1 MSSRLTSPFD
11 DLLAK
16 NRRDL
21 DALYRGAAP
30 SGGGHA
36 PPPAASPVP
45 GSARTPHDSS
55 GRAPG
60 PPSREEKNPPGPAD
74 ARERR
79 VGEAAADGGSGAAA
93 DPPPAA
99 SASPAAR
106 LLDERYGDGW
116 RFEVTSRRREKDEAI
131 VVGTLRLP
139 GSGGVRTQF
148 GSARISTGG
157 GSGSGSAGGVAFS
170 FGGGGG
176 GGVESGGSPLAA
188 EEAAFERAREDALAG
203 CAALL

>member
-1 MSSRLTSPFD
+1 MSSRFTSPFD

-30 SGGGHA
+30 SGRGHA
-36 PPPAASPVP
+36 PTASPASGPPPGSSVHTSEPPSRGEQGPHGAVDGRAGAAEPSPAASP
-45 GSARTPHDSS
+45 A
-55 GRAPG
+55 
-60 PPSREEKNPPGPAD
+60 E
-74 ARERR
+74 
-79 VGEAAADGGSGAAA
+79 
-93 DPPPAA
+93 
-99 SASPAAR
+99 R

-116 RFEVTSRRREKDEAI
+116 RFEITSRRREKDEAI
-131 VVGTLRLP
+131 VVGALRLP
-139 GSGGVRTQF
+139 GAGGVRTQF

-170 FGGGGG
+170 FGGG
-176 GGVESGGSPLAA
+176 SGGSPLAA
-188 EEAAFERAREDALAG
+188 EEAAFERARDDALAS